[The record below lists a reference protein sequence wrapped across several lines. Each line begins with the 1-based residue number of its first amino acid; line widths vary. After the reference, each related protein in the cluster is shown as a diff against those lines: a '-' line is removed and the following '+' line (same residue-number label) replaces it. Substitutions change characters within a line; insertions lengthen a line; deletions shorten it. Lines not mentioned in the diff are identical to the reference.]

1 MITAL
6 QLAQVRNNHWLTS
19 LFTAYQAQLTVIS
32 TFATG
37 APLTSTRFKSLTLL
51 DQMHTGSPA
60 ASFVDRGAGLSTKG
74 QLNFGLQE
82 LEACRLGFVVDAE
95 ESTMLEFNQEL
106 AQNPAGNGLDYFTKK
121 AMNATYSELRGLERQ
136 IFYGTTVASKGFLGL
151 KQICSYTSGNVLA
164 TTDIAQDSDY
174 AKSVINAG
182 GSTSSTA
189 SSVYAVR
196 FGDEACQ
203 LRLGGPGTPASNA
216 GAGLDGFLN
225 LPQPTRVQRESGGTY
240 SWYHTASVE
249 GWAAL
254 SVCGSSE
261 AYASRVIPQYAVR
274 RAANLT
280 QDSGK
285 GLTDLVMERL
295 VASFPDGMA
304 PDIFY
309 MSRRSQEQLRDAR
322 DTARTVYVTGGA
334 GARNTFNARSELPAE
349 WDGIPIVTTSVIGN
363 TDAIES

>member
-1 MITAL
+1 MITSL
-6 QLAQVRNNHWLTS
+6 QLAQARNNHWLTS
-19 LFTAYQAQLTVIS
+19 LFTAYQAQLSVIA
-32 TFATG
+32 TFAAG
-37 APLTSTRFKSLTLL
+37 APLTSTRYKSLARI

-60 ASFVDRGAGLSTKG
+60 ASFVDRGEGLSVSG

-82 LEACRLGFVVDAE
+82 LEAFRLGFVVEAE
-95 ESTMLEFNQEL
+95 ESTMLEWNKEI
-106 AQNPAGNGLDYFTKK
+106 AQNPAGSGLDYFTET
-121 AMNATYSELRGLERQ
+121 AMNATYKELRGLERQ

-151 KQICSYTSGNVLA
+151 KQITSYTSGNVLA
-164 TTDIAQDSDY
+164 LTDIAQDSDY
-174 AKSVINAG
+174 AKSVINVG

-196 FGDEACQ
+196 FGNDACQ
-203 LRLGGPGTPASNA
+203 LRLGGPGPAASNE
-216 GAGLDGFLN
+216 GAGLDSFLN
-225 LPQPTRVQRESGGTY
+225 LPPPVRVERIVS
-240 SWYHTASVE
+240 SKHFWYHKSSIE

-254 SVCGSSE
+254 SVGGSSE
-261 AYASRVIPQYAVR
+261 AYASRVMPQYAVR

-295 VASFPDGMA
+295 VASFPDGQA
-304 PDIFY
+304 PNVFY

-349 WDGIPIVTTSVIGN
+349 WDGIPIVTTSVIAN
-363 TDAIES
+363 TDGIES